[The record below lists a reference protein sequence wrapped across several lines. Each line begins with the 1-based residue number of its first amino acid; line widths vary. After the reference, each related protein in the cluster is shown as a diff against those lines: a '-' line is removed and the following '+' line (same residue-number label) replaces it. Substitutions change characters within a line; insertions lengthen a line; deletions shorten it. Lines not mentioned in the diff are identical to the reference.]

1 MACSLKPS
9 RVAPVGDAFAQ
20 YKKTYGEEEWMKL
33 FMKAEDD
40 HHSSVKGSYLAACIH
55 YRMIFGETCSGNSF
69 RKSWTSKKPGTY
81 GKVYRL
87 SDESAK
93 MLQKTADEIVGT
105 KDQRMNFVF
114 HSSNDS
120 CEISPCLRRAG

>member
-1 MACSLKPS
+1 MNYASWWYELNSWRWYELWLLP
-9 RVAPVGDAFAQ
+9 
-20 YKKTYGEEEWMKL
+20 
-33 FMKAEDD
+33 
-40 HHSSVKGSYLAACIH
+40 H
-55 YRMIFGETCSGNSF
+55 YSMIFGEPCSGNSY
-69 RKSWTSKKPGTY
+69 RKSWISKKPGTY

-87 SDESAK
+87 SDESAE

-120 CEISPCLRRAG
+120 CEISPCLRAGWIWMENKK

>member
-40 HHSSVKGSYLAACIH
+40 HHSSVKGSACIH
-55 YRMIFGETCSGNSF
+55 YRICFINI
-69 RKSWTSKKPGTY
+69 
-81 GKVYRL
+81 L
-87 SDESAK
+87 
-93 MLQKTADEIVGT
+93 
-105 KDQRMNFVF
+105 
-114 HSSNDS
+114 
-120 CEISPCLRRAG
+120 

>member
-1 MACSLKPS
+1 
-9 RVAPVGDAFAQ
+9 
-20 YKKTYGEEEWMKL
+20 
-33 FMKAEDD
+33 
-40 HHSSVKGSYLAACIH
+40 
-55 YRMIFGETCSGNSF
+55 MIFGEPCSGNSY
-69 RKSWTSKKPGTY
+69 RKSWISKKPGTY

-87 SDESAK
+87 SDESAE

-120 CEISPCLRRAG
+120 CEISPCLHRAG